1 VSQLSGY
8 LLDAYY
14 LISRVRSLSI
24 ILDDVKI
31 VLPQRDLTSKQ
42 RKELVDIFV
51 GCYNVLNT
59 LKETL
64 GKYEELDSDS
74 KGYDP
79 KSFSFKV
86 RRGWKR
92 LRWEPNDVKEL
103 RSRIALSISLLDAFN
118 GRLTK
123 YFSSPLLRRA
133 ELKIS

>member
-1 VSQLSGY
+1 VSQPSDY
-8 LLDAYY
+8 LLDAYC

-24 ILDDVKI
+24 ILDDVKV
-31 VLPQRDLTSKQ
+31 VLLQRDLTNKQ

-64 GKYEELDSDS
+64 DKYKELDSNS
-74 KGYDP
+74 KGYNP

-92 LRWEPNDVKEL
+92 LRWEPDNVKEL
-103 RSRIALSISLLDAFN
+103 WSCIALSISLLDAFN

-123 YFSSPLLRRA
+123 YFSSPLLLGERN
-133 ELKIS
+133 